1 MTEQHSGPRQRDDV
15 AAVDAL
21 YRPFPDISTWPRRRR
36 WWILAAIAAASALG
50 CGLHQTFPS
59 EPVEPPDSIVI
70 DSIFPLPGTRLAPGS
85 TVTFGT
91 VLRYAV
97 HENLGGGVIVQM
109 GDQNGHD
116 VADDHP
122 GISLPQGAG
131 TVTLASQFQIPS
143 SGTTRITIDY
153 ILLATPGETS
163 EIVAVTKL
171 VSYPVG
177 R

>member
-1 MTEQHSGPRQRDDV
+1 MTRQ
-15 AAVDAL
+15 
-21 YRPFPDISTWPRRRR
+21 FR
-36 WWILAAIAAASALG
+36 WWILAAVAAALALGLG
-50 CGLHQTFPS
+50 CGLHQRSPS
-59 EPVEPPDSIVI
+59 EPVVQPDSIVI

-91 VLRYAV
+91 VLKYAA
-97 HENLGGGVIVQM
+97 HENLGGGVIVQLA
-109 GDQNGHD
+109 DQNGILLAND
-116 VADDHP
+116 FP
-122 GISLPQGAG
+122 SISLPQGTG

-143 SGTTRITIDY
+143 SGATRIIIDY

-163 EIVAVTKL
+163 EIVAVTNQ

>member
-1 MTEQHSGPRQRDDV
+1 MYATPRQ
-15 AAVDAL
+15 
-21 YRPFPDISTWPRRRR
+21 RR
-36 WWILAAIAAASALG
+36 WWILAAIAAAPALG
-50 CGLHQTFPS
+50 CGFHQTFPS
-59 EPVEPPDSIVI
+59 EPVVPPDSIVI

-109 GDQNGHD
+109 ADQNGILLAND
-116 VADDHP
+116 FP
-122 GISLPQGAG
+122 SISLPQGAG
-131 TVTLASQFQIPS
+131 SVTLASQFQIPS

>member
-1 MTEQHSGPRQRDDV
+1 MTGQ
-15 AAVDAL
+15 
-21 YRPFPDISTWPRRRR
+21 RR
-36 WWILAAIAAASALG
+36 WWILAAIAAAPALG
-50 CGLHQTFPS
+50 CGHHAWSPS
-59 EPVEPPDSIVI
+59 EPAAAPDSIVI
-70 DSIFPLPGTRLAPGS
+70 DSIFPLPGTRVAPGS

-91 VLRYAV
+91 VLSYAA

-109 GDQNGHD
+109 ADQNGILLAND
-116 VADDHP
+116 FP
-122 GISLPQGAG
+122 SISLPQGTG

-143 SGTTRITIDY
+143 SGTTRIIIDY

>member
-1 MTEQHSGPRQRDDV
+1 MTRQ
-15 AAVDAL
+15 L
-21 YRPFPDISTWPRRRR
+21 R
-36 WWILAAIAAASALG
+36 WWILAAITAAPTLG
-50 CGLHQTFPS
+50 CGHHASSPS
-59 EPVEPPDSIVI
+59 EPAAAPDSIVI

-91 VLRYAV
+91 VLRYTA

-109 GDQNGHD
+109 ADQNGILLAND
-116 VADDHP
+116 FP
-122 GISLPQGAG
+122 SISLPQGTG

-143 SGTTRITIDY
+143 SGTTSIAIDY
-153 ILLATPGETS
+153 LLLATPGETS
-163 EIVAVTKL
+163 EIVAVTKQ